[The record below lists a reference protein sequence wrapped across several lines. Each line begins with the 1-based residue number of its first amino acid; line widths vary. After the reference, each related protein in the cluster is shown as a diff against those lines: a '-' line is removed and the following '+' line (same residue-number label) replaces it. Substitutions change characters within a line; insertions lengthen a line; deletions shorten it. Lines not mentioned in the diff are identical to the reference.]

1 MKPQEEGVEE
11 EEVICTSVLLSP
23 GSSKLKLL
31 YTIGSLNTT
40 VELSLPQTRI

>member
-1 MKPQEEGVEE
+1 MKPREKGVE

-23 GSSKLKLL
+23 ASSKLKLL

-40 VELSLPQTRI
+40 IEVSLPQRRI